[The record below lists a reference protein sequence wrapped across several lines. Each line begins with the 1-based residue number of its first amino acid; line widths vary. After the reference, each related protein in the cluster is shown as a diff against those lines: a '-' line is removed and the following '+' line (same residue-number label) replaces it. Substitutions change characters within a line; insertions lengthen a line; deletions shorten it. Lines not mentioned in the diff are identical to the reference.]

1 MSETLS
7 FLISLVLKGGAVL
20 LVVNE
25 VRGMI
30 LAVPVLY
37 ALYEAGGTWMAI
49 WLAFCSL
56 GGIALS
62 VVVPMFVARKLL
74 HRAPAA

>member
-7 FLISLVLKGGAVL
+7 FLISLFLKGGAVL

-25 VRGMI
+25 IRGII

-37 ALYEAGGTWMAI
+37 GLYEAGGTWMAI

-56 GGIALS
+56 AGIALS
-62 VVVPMFVARKLL
+62 VLAPIVLARYLL
-74 HRAPAA
+74 RRVPAA